1 MEQENYG
8 GPSLS
13 PPSRSSRKM
22 QTKARRS
29 SSASSA
35 VSLHYWHLLLCLC
48 WISSVSSRCSTAFVN
63 APCSSTSSRRR
74 GVCTS
79 PTSPTLFSCSGTC
92 PNKVKALQ
100 LQQQDDDAMNP
111 GGGSTAQKLS
121 RPERKAL
128 ERAQKQQKQQP
139 PQNGKKK
146 WAQKTPQTYNLHS
159 QAISNLSSETSTAD
173 HVLRAIKRAQN
184 LHDVEDLQTI
194 AQFLFAQDDPVDTT
208 ATTTATN
215 NNNDDK
221 NREHPHSFAFGY
233 RGSLWSRLAV
243 AALHMNA
250 HAIASTA
257 IVQRRTEYRNS
268 MLPQESA
275 AILRGLLRCQNST
288 DAWALLQDELS
299 LPLSVSACMCFVCLS
314 VWDTIPHPFLCR
326 NIITCVFRAP
336 A

>member
-1 MEQENYG
+1 
-8 GPSLS
+8 
-13 PPSRSSRKM
+13 
-22 QTKARRS
+22 
-29 SSASSA
+29 
-35 VSLHYWHLLLCLC
+35 VH
-48 WISSVSSRCSTAFVN
+48 

-74 GVCTS
+74 GVWTS
-79 PTSPTLFSCSGTC
+79 PTNPALFSRSGSTC

-100 LQQQDDDAMNP
+100 LQQQQDDDAMHP
-111 GGGSTAQKLS
+111 GSGSTAQKLS

-128 ERAQKQQKQQP
+128 ERAQKQKQKQQP
-139 PQNGKKK
+139 QQNGKKK
-146 WAQKTPQTYNLHS
+146 SAQKTPQTYNLHS

-250 HAIASTA
+250 HTIAHTA

-275 AILRGLLRCQNST
+275 AIIRGLLRCQNST

-299 LPLSVSACMCFVCLS
+299 LPLSVSICMCFVCLS
-314 VWDTIPHPFLCR
+314 LWDTIPEGSSPIFSVVILFLVYSGHQFDRSCQSR
-326 NIITCVFRAP
+326 TT
-336 A
+336 